1 MISTDIRNLLRS
13 KEHEDGLTVAEIAAL
28 LRRKHE
34 QIGSSITEMPD
45 SVIDRWRREGH
56 QDVAVW
62 SVVVPVH
69 CPRPERK
76 RKATA

>member
-13 KEHEDGLTVAEIAAL
+13 KEHEDGLTVSEIAAL

-34 QIGSSITEMPD
+34 QISDVIVAMPD
-45 SVIDRWRREGH
+45 SQRDRWRWEGN

-62 SVVVPVH
+62 TVIVPVH

>member
-13 KEHEDGLTVAEIAAL
+13 KEHEDGRTVAEIAAL

-34 QIGSSITEMPD
+34 QISAAIVLMPD
-45 SVIDRWRREGH
+45 AQIDRWQWEGH
-56 QDVAVW
+56 QWIAVW
-62 SVVVPVH
+62 SVIVPVH
-69 CPRPERK
+69 CPRPEPK